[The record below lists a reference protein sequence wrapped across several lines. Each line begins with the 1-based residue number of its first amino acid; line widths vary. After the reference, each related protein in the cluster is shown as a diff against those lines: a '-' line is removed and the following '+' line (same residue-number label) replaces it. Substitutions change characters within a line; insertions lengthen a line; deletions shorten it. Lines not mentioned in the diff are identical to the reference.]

1 MSSSSSFFKSN
12 KQYLSELYFKSVAEK
27 EVMRRELEKDPYNQ
41 DQLLN
46 EYTATE
52 NLIDNLRDILGN
64 TIFSVP

>member
-1 MSSSSSFFKSN
+1 
-12 KQYLSELYFKSVAEK
+12 
-27 EVMRRELEKDPYNQ
+27 MRRELEKDPYNQ

-64 TIFSVP
+64 TILSVP